1 MIVQPNPDN
10 YLVSVAN
17 EIVWG
22 NLAVTC
28 GIRGNDE
35 IGALV
40 YVPLWGRLKQN
51 IVFRFPAPD
60 NLISYRNKI
69 IIRIGLH
76 NH

>member
-28 GIRGNDE
+28 GIRGSDE

-51 IVFRFPAPD
+51 IVFRFPGTGDA
-60 NLISYRNKI
+60 LIQWISSCDCTK
-69 IIRIGLH
+69 
-76 NH
+76 